1 MKILMVCTG
10 NICRSPAAEGV
21 LRSHLAHAGLAGRV
35 TVESAGTHGYHI
47 GDPPDRRMI
56 AAAAAR
62 GYDIA
67 GQRARRLVAED
78 FQAFDLILAMDRG
91 HLAALERQAPAEAR
105 AECRLFGSL
114 LPDATAPDVPD
125 PYYEAD
131 TAFADVLDLLEAG
144 MPPLVALIRAR
155 VEAAA

>member
-21 LRSHLAHAGLAGRV
+21 LASHLAQAGLAGKV
-35 TVESAGTHGYHI
+35 AVDSAGTHGYHI

-67 GQRARRLVAED
+67 GQRARRVGPTD
-78 FQAFDLILAMDRG
+78 FEAFDLILAMDRG
-91 HLAALERQAPAEAR
+91 HLAALERMTPAAPR

-114 LPDATAPDVPD
+114 LPEGTAPDVPD
-125 PYYEAD
+125 PYYEGND
-131 TAFADVLDLLEAG
+131 AFDRVLDMLESG

-155 VEAAA
+155 VESAA